1 MINGLKELGALGMKI
16 DTKYGGLGLTQVYY
30 NKALALVGSA
40 NPAIG
45 ALLSA
50 HQSIGV
56 PQPLKIFGTQEQKDT
71 FLPRCARTDITA
83 FLLTEPDVGSDPARL
98 ATTAVPDGDDY
109 VLDGVKLWTTNGV
122 VADLLVVMA
131 RVPKSEG
138 HKGGITAFVVEADSE
153 GITVENRNA
162 FMGLRGL
169 ENGVTRFH
177 QVRVPAANRIGP
189 EGAGLKIALTT
200 LNTGRLSLPA
210 MCVGAGKWC
219 LKIAREWSAAREQ
232 WGKPVAFHEAVGAK
246 ISFIAATTFAL
257 EAVVDL
263 SSQMADEDR
272 NDIRIEAALA
282 KLYGSEMACLM
293 ADELV
298 QIRGGRGFETAESL
312 AARGE
317 RAVPAEQILRD
328 LRINRIFEGS
338 TEIMH
343 LLIAREAVDAHLSVA
358 GDLIDPDKSL
368 SDKAKAGANAG
379 GFYARWLPKLV
390 AGPGPTPALVRRVPP
405 GRPRRPL
412 RPPALRRA
420 LARKLAR
427 STFYA
432 MSRWQGR
439 METKQGFLGRIVDIG
454 AELFAMSAACVRAEL
469 LRTTGEHG
477 REAYQ
482 LADAFCR
489 QSRVR
494 VDELFGRLWSNTD
507 DLDRKVVKGV
517 LGGAYTWLEEGVV
530 DPSRRRPLDR
540 RRDARPVEAGER
552 PPPHPLTCSPGMHR
566 GSSSLTACRTGPGCD
581 AMRDERK
588 CRDDRERRFRDRAR
602 KTRTR
607 GFRLQ
612 SRRAAAAE
620 ASWPGSCCRRASSLA
635 SGVNTAPAATTRSSS
650 SDPADRRRHRQRLR
664 PRALADDLRRPRARA
679 PQSGWP
685 AQYPVLREVI
695 KANQVTTCVHIPQ
708 RADPPPCLRC
718 CVDAI

>member
-1 MINGLKELGALGMKI
+1 MSAVPETPAAPSRPTVTEREARQVAEAAREQDWRKPSFAKELFLGRFQLDLIHPHPLPADEDVRRGEEFLARLRDFCGTKVDGALIEREARIPDEVINGLKELGALGMKI

-40 NPAIG
+40 SPAIG

-56 PQPLKIFGTQEQKDT
+56 PQPLKIFGTHEQKET
-71 FLPRCARTDITA
+71 FLPRCARTDISA

-109 VLDGVKLWTTNGV
+109 VLNGVKLWTTNGV

-131 RVPKSEG
+131 RVPRSEG
-138 HKGGITAFVVEADSE
+138 HRGGITAFVVEADSE
-153 GITVENRNA
+153 GVTVENRNA

-177 QVRVPAANRIGP
+177 RVRVPASHRIGE
-189 EGAGLKIALTT
+189 EGQGLKIALTT

-219 LKIAREWSAAREQ
+219 LKIAREWSAEREQ
-232 WGKPVAFHEAVGAK
+232 WGKPVALHEAVGSK
-246 ISFIAATTFAL
+246 IAFIAATTFAL

-282 KLYGSEMACLM
+282 KLYGSEMAWLM

-298 QIRGGRGFETAESL
+298 QIRGGRGFETADSL
-312 AARGE
+312 RARGE
-317 RAVPAEQILRD
+317 RAVPAEQMLRD

-343 LLIAREAVDAHLSVA
+343 LLIAREAVDAHLAVA
-358 GDLIDPDKSL
+358 GDLIDPDKTL
-368 SDKAKAGANAG
+368 GDKARAGASAG
-379 GFYARWLPKLV
+379 AFYARWLPKLV
-390 AGPGPTPALVRRVPP
+390 AGPGQLP
-405 GRPRRPL
+405 GSYGEFKHGIDLSPHL
-412 RPPALRRA
+412 RYVERA
-420 LARKLAR
+420 SRKLAR

-469 LRTTGEHG
+469 LRSRGDHG

-489 QSRVR
+489 QARLRVE
-494 VDELFGRLWSNTD
+494 ELFGRLWSNTD
-507 DLDRKVVKGV
+507 DLDRKVVKNV
-517 LGGAYTWLEEGVV
+517 LGGSYTWLEDGVI
-530 DPSRRRPLDR
+530 DPSGDGPWIADAAPGESTRENVRRPIR
-540 RRDARPVEAGER
+540 
-552 PPPHPLTCSPGMHR
+552 
-566 GSSSLTACRTGPGCD
+566 
-581 AMRDERK
+581 
-588 CRDDRERRFRDRAR
+588 
-602 KTRTR
+602 
-607 GFRLQ
+607 
-612 SRRAAAAE
+612 
-620 ASWPGSCCRRASSLA
+620 
-635 SGVNTAPAATTRSSS
+635 
-650 SDPADRRRHRQRLR
+650 
-664 PRALADDLRRPRARA
+664 
-679 PQSGWP
+679 
-685 AQYPVLREVI
+685 
-695 KANQVTTCVHIPQ
+695 
-708 RADPPPCLRC
+708 
-718 CVDAI
+718 

>member
-1 MINGLKELGALGMKI
+1 MSAAPTTSTPTPSPTVTEAEARRVAEAAREKDWHKPSFAKELFLGRFRLDLIHPHPTPTPEATARGEEFLARLRAFCETEVDSARIEREARIPDETVRGLKELGALGMKI

-30 NKALALVGSA
+30 NKALALAGSA
-40 NPAIG
+40 SPAIG

-56 PQPLKIFGTQEQKDT
+56 PQPLKMFGTEEQKER
-71 FLPRCARTDITA
+71 FLPRCARTDISA

-98 ATTAVPDGDDY
+98 ATRAVPDGEDY

-131 RVPKSEG
+131 RVPASEG

-177 QVRVPAANRIGP
+177 RVRVPAAHRIGP

-210 MCVGAGKWC
+210 MCAGAGKWC
-219 LKIAREWSAAREQ
+219 LKIAREWSSVREQ
-232 WGKPVAFHEAVGAK
+232 WGRPVAYHEAVGAK
-246 ISFIAATTFAL
+246 ISFIAATSFAL

-263 SSQMADEDR
+263 ASQMADEDR

-312 AARGE
+312 RARGE
-317 RAVPAEQILRD
+317 RGVPAEQMLRD

-358 GDLIDPDKSL
+358 GDLIDPEKSL
-368 SDKAKAGANAG
+368 SDKARAGANAG
-379 GFYARWLPKLV
+379 VFYAKWLPKLV
-390 AGPGPTPALVRRVPP
+390 AGPGQLPRSYAEFHPAGHLDLSAH
-405 GRPRRPL
+405 L
-412 RPPALRRA
+412 RYVERG
-420 LARKLAR
+420 ARKLAR

-439 METKQGFLGRIVDIG
+439 METKQGFLGRVVDIG
-454 AELFAMSAACVRAEL
+454 AELFAMSAACVRAER
-469 LRTTGEHG
+469 LRAEGEHG

-489 QSRVR
+489 QARLRVE
-494 VDELFGRLWSNTD
+494 ELFGRLWTNTD
-507 DLDRKVVKGV
+507 ELDRRVVKQV
-517 LGGAYTWLEEGVV
+517 LAGAYEWLEEGIV
-530 DPSRRRPLDR
+530 DPSGDGPWIADATPGPSQRENVRRPLR
-540 RRDARPVEAGER
+540 
-552 PPPHPLTCSPGMHR
+552 
-566 GSSSLTACRTGPGCD
+566 
-581 AMRDERK
+581 
-588 CRDDRERRFRDRAR
+588 
-602 KTRTR
+602 
-607 GFRLQ
+607 
-612 SRRAAAAE
+612 
-620 ASWPGSCCRRASSLA
+620 
-635 SGVNTAPAATTRSSS
+635 
-650 SDPADRRRHRQRLR
+650 
-664 PRALADDLRRPRARA
+664 
-679 PQSGWP
+679 
-685 AQYPVLREVI
+685 
-695 KANQVTTCVHIPQ
+695 
-708 RADPPPCLRC
+708 
-718 CVDAI
+718 

>member
-1 MINGLKELGALGMKI
+1 MSLLSATPHQPAVTEREARQVAEAAREQDWRKPSFAKELFLGRFRLDLIHPHPMPPDEDAQRGEEFLAKLRDFCETKIDSALIEREARIPDEVINGLKELGALGMKI

-40 NPAIG
+40 NPALG

-71 FLPRCARTDITA
+71 FLPRCARTDISA

-98 ATTAVPDGDDY
+98 ATSAVPDGDDY

-138 HKGGITAFVVEADSE
+138 HKGGITAFVVEAASE
-153 GITVENRNA
+153 GVTVENRNA

-177 QVRVPAANRIGP
+177 RVRVPAANRIGP

-219 LKIAREWSAAREQ
+219 LKIAREWSSAREQ

-257 EAVVDL
+257 EAVLDL

-282 KLYGSEMACLM
+282 KLYGSEMAWLM

-298 QIRGGRGFETAESL
+298 QIRGGRGFETADSL

-317 RAVPAEQILRD
+317 RAVPAEQVLRD

-358 GDLIDPDKSL
+358 GDLIDPEKSL
-368 SDKAKAGANAG
+368 TDKAKAGANAG
-379 GFYARWLPKLV
+379 VFYAKWLPKLV
-390 AGPGPTPALVRRVPP
+390 SGPGQLPRSYGEFHPAGHVDLS
-405 GRPRRPL
+405 GHL
-412 RPPALRRA
+412 RYVERS
-420 LARKLAR
+420 ARKLAR

-439 METKQGFLGRIVDIG
+439 METKQGFLARIVDIG

-469 LRTTGEHG
+469 LRTTEPHG
-477 REAYQ
+477 RQAYQ
-482 LADAFCR
+482 LADVFCR
-489 QSRVR
+489 QSRIR
-494 VDELFGRLWSNTD
+494 VEELFGRLWSNTD
-507 DLDRKVVKGV
+507 DLDHKVVKGV
-517 LGGAYTWLEEGVV
+517 LGGAYTWLEDGIV
-530 DPSRRRPLDR
+530 DPSGEGPWIADATPGPTERENVHRPIR
-540 RRDARPVEAGER
+540 
-552 PPPHPLTCSPGMHR
+552 
-566 GSSSLTACRTGPGCD
+566 
-581 AMRDERK
+581 
-588 CRDDRERRFRDRAR
+588 
-602 KTRTR
+602 
-607 GFRLQ
+607 
-612 SRRAAAAE
+612 
-620 ASWPGSCCRRASSLA
+620 
-635 SGVNTAPAATTRSSS
+635 
-650 SDPADRRRHRQRLR
+650 
-664 PRALADDLRRPRARA
+664 
-679 PQSGWP
+679 
-685 AQYPVLREVI
+685 
-695 KANQVTTCVHIPQ
+695 
-708 RADPPPCLRC
+708 
-718 CVDAI
+718 

>member
-1 MINGLKELGALGMKI
+1 MAATTPQQPSVSEREARQVAEAAREQDWRKPSFAKELFLGRFRLDLIHPHPMPADEDVRRGEAFLAKLRDFCETRIDGARIERESKIPDEVINGLKELGALGMKI

-30 NKALALVGSA
+30 NKALALVGSV
-40 NPAIG
+40 NPALG

-98 ATTAVPDGDDY
+98 ATTAVPDGDSY

-131 RVPKSEG
+131 RVPKGEG
-138 HKGGITAFVVEADSE
+138 RKGGITAFVVEADSE

-232 WGKPVAFHEAVGAK
+232 WGKPVAFHEAVGQK

-263 SSQMADEDR
+263 SSQMADENR

-282 KLYGSEMACLM
+282 KLYGSEMGCLM

-317 RAVPAEQILRD
+317 RAVPAEQLLRD

-368 SDKAKAGANAG
+368 SDKAKAGAKAG

-390 AGPGPTPALVRRVPP
+390 AGPGQLPTSYGEFHPEGHADLS
-405 GRPRRPL
+405 GHL
-412 RPPALRRA
+412 RFVERS
-420 LARKLAR
+420 ARKLAR

-432 MSRWQGR
+432 MSRWQGK

-454 AELFAMSAACVRAEL
+454 AELFAMSAACVRAEH
-469 LRTTGEHG
+469 LRATGEHG
-477 REAYQ
+477 REAYR

-489 QSRVR
+489 QSRIR
-494 VDELFGRLWSNTD
+494 VDELFGRLWTNTD
-507 DLDRKVVKGV
+507 DLDRAVTKGV
-517 LGGAYTWLEEGVV
+517 LGGTYTWLEEGVI
-530 DPSRRRPLDR
+530 DPSGEGPWIADATPGPSQRKNVHRPIR
-540 RRDARPVEAGER
+540 
-552 PPPHPLTCSPGMHR
+552 
-566 GSSSLTACRTGPGCD
+566 
-581 AMRDERK
+581 
-588 CRDDRERRFRDRAR
+588 
-602 KTRTR
+602 
-607 GFRLQ
+607 
-612 SRRAAAAE
+612 
-620 ASWPGSCCRRASSLA
+620 
-635 SGVNTAPAATTRSSS
+635 
-650 SDPADRRRHRQRLR
+650 
-664 PRALADDLRRPRARA
+664 
-679 PQSGWP
+679 
-685 AQYPVLREVI
+685 
-695 KANQVTTCVHIPQ
+695 
-708 RADPPPCLRC
+708 
-718 CVDAI
+718 

>member
-1 MINGLKELGALGMKI
+1 MSAVPETPAAPSRPTVTEREAREVAEAAREQDWRKPSFAKELFLGRFRLDLIHPHPLPADEDVRRGEEFLAKLRDFCETRVDGALIEREARIPDEVINGLKELGALGMKI

-40 NPAIG
+40 SPAIG

-56 PQPLKIFGTQEQKDT
+56 PQPLKIFGTREQKET
-71 FLPRCARTDITA
+71 FLPRCARTDISA

-98 ATTAVPDGDDY
+98 ATMAVPEGDHY

-138 HKGGITAFVVEADSE
+138 HRGGITAFVVEADSE
-153 GITVENRNA
+153 GVTVENRNA

-177 QVRVPAANRIGP
+177 RVRVPASHRIGE
-189 EGAGLKIALTT
+189 EGQGLKIALTT

-219 LKIAREWSAAREQ
+219 LKIAREWSAEREQ
-232 WGKPVAFHEAVGAK
+232 WGKPVALHEAVGSK
-246 ISFIAATTFAL
+246 IAFIAATTFAL

-263 SSQMADEDR
+263 SSQMADENR

-282 KLYGSEMACLM
+282 KLYGSEMAWLM

-298 QIRGGRGFETAESL
+298 QIRGGRGFETADSL
-312 AARGE
+312 RDRGE
-317 RAVPAEQILRD
+317 RAVPAEQMLRD

-358 GDLIDPDKSL
+358 GDLIDPDKTL
-368 SDKAKAGANAG
+368 GDKARAGASAG
-379 GFYARWLPKLV
+379 AFYARWLPKLV
-390 AGPGPTPALVRRVPP
+390 AGPGQLP
-405 GRPRRPL
+405 GAYGEFRHGIDLSPHL
-412 RPPALRRA
+412 RYVERTS
-420 LARKLAR
+420 RKLAR

-469 LRTTGEHG
+469 LRGRGDHG

-489 QSRVR
+489 QARLRVE
-494 VDELFGRLWSNTD
+494 ELFGRLWSNTD
-507 DLDRKVVKGV
+507 DLDRKVVKNV
-517 LGGAYTWLEEGVV
+517 LGGSYTWLEDGVI
-530 DPSRRRPLDR
+530 DPSGEGPWIADAAPGPSARENVRRPI
-540 RRDARPVEAGER
+540 
-552 PPPHPLTCSPGMHR
+552 S
-566 GSSSLTACRTGPGCD
+566 
-581 AMRDERK
+581 
-588 CRDDRERRFRDRAR
+588 
-602 KTRTR
+602 
-607 GFRLQ
+607 
-612 SRRAAAAE
+612 
-620 ASWPGSCCRRASSLA
+620 
-635 SGVNTAPAATTRSSS
+635 
-650 SDPADRRRHRQRLR
+650 
-664 PRALADDLRRPRARA
+664 
-679 PQSGWP
+679 
-685 AQYPVLREVI
+685 
-695 KANQVTTCVHIPQ
+695 
-708 RADPPPCLRC
+708 
-718 CVDAI
+718 

>member
-1 MINGLKELGALGMKI
+1 MSAPTDKPLHKPQTPKISEREAREVAEAAREQDWRKPSFAKELFLGRFRLDLIHPHPMPTGEATRRGEEFLAKLREFCETKIDGALIEREARIPDEVINGLRELGALGMKI
-16 DTKYGGLGLTQVYY
+16 DPKYGGLGLTQVYY

-56 PQPLKIFGTQEQKDT
+56 PQPLKQFGTDEQKEKY
-71 FLPRCARTDITA
+71 LPRLARSDISA

-153 GITVENRNA
+153 GVTVENRNA

-177 QVRVPAANRIGP
+177 RVRVPAANRIGP

-219 LKIAREWSAAREQ
+219 LKIAREWSEVREQ
-232 WGKPVAFHEAVGAK
+232 WGKPVAKHEAVGAK

-263 SSQMADEDR
+263 ASQMADEDR

-282 KLYGSEMACLM
+282 KLYGSEMGCLM

-317 RAVPAEQILRD
+317 RAVPAEQLLRD

-343 LLIAREAVDAHLSVA
+343 LLIAREAVDAHLAVA
-358 GDLIDPDKSL
+358 GDIIDPDKPMSA
-368 SDKAKAGANAG
+368 KAKAGANAAA
-379 GFYARWLPKLV
+379 FYARWLPKLV
-390 AGPGPTPALVRRVPP
+390 TGPGQLPRTYAEFHPAGHQDLSAH
-405 GRPRRPL
+405 L
-412 RPPALRRA
+412 RYVERSS
-420 LARKLAR
+420 RKLAR

-454 AELFAMSAACVRAEL
+454 AELFAMSAACVRADM
-469 LRTTGEHG
+469 LRASGEHG

-482 LADAFCR
+482 LADAFCHQAR
-489 QSRVR
+489 IRVE
-494 VDELFGRLWSNTD
+494 ELFDRLWSNTD

-517 LGGAYTWLEEGVV
+517 LSGTYAWLEEGVI
-530 DPSRRRPLDR
+530 D
-540 RRDARPVEAGER
+540 
-552 PPPHPLTCSPGMHR
+552 
-566 GSSSLTACRTGPGCD
+566 
-581 AMRDERK
+581 
-588 CRDDRERRFRDRAR
+588 
-602 KTRTR
+602 
-607 GFRLQ
+607 
-612 SRRAAAAE
+612 
-620 ASWPGSCCRRASSLA
+620 A
-635 SGVNTAPAATTRSSS
+635 SGEGPWIADATPGPTVKENV
-650 SDPADRRRHRQRLR
+650 HRPIR
-664 PRALADDLRRPRARA
+664 
-679 PQSGWP
+679 
-685 AQYPVLREVI
+685 
-695 KANQVTTCVHIPQ
+695 
-708 RADPPPCLRC
+708 
-718 CVDAI
+718 